1 MAGRNLYQMFLETVA
16 RYGDRN
22 AVGFRANKNEA
33 HRYWSYRE
41 YAQRVRDFRRGL
53 DALGLRKGDRVAL
66 ISHENRVEWAIM
78 DLAAQALGLITV
90 PIYGT
95 LPAPQVAYYL
105 QDSGARAILVS
116 DAKQRAKIA
125 TIRTEAP
132 ALEFVIAMDGE
143 AAALNGECVL
153 TFADVYRRG
162 ETAGRDEATL
172 DAIIP
177 TVLPDDIATF
187 IYTSG
192 TTGEPK
198 GAMVTHNNLLQTP
211 DAVVDEPIATLGP
224 DDVFLSFLPLSHIT
238 ERVGGYYLPLRAG
251 CCIVYSLGLMNF
263 SDELTTT
270 VRPTLLLSV
279 PRLWE
284 NAREKALD
292 RIAKEPEKRRR
303 IIEWGLKVGKAV
315 AHRRSASQS
324 IGPLLALQQMVAE
337 RLVHSRLRE
346 KVTGGRLRFC
356 VSGGAPLDRETAE
369 FFLGI
374 GVQILEGY
382 GLTETNIIAI
392 NRPGRQRI
400 GTVGNLL
407 ANAEI
412 KLADDGEIL
421 MRGQGRMKGYYNKP
435 EATAEAI
442 DEAGWF
448 HTGDIGELSQDGY
461 LKITD
466 RKKDLLV
473 LSNGKKVAPQPIEAL
488 LKQSPYI
495 GEAVLFADRQ
505 STVMALLVPAFD
517 KLLPWAKA
525 NGLATDNVAA
535 LLESAEVQKLY
546 RADVDKLTVG
556 LADFEKVRRYKL
568 VSQPFGIESGELTP
582 TLKVKRKFVAQKYAD
597 LLAAMARG

>member
-16 RYGDRN
+16 RHGARN
-22 AVGFRANKNEA
+22 AVGFRANKNAEVT
-33 HRYWSYRE
+33 YWTYNE
-41 YAQRVRDFRRGL
+41 FADRVRQFRRGL

-78 DLAAQALGLITV
+78 DLAAQALGIITV

-105 QDSGARAILVS
+105 RDSGARAILVS
-116 DAKQRAKIA
+116 DAKQRAKVA
-125 TIRTEAP
+125 SLRADAP
-132 ALEFVIAMDGE
+132 ALEFVISMDGD
-143 AAALNGECVL
+143 AAALSVECVL
-153 TFADVYRRG
+153 PFDEIYRRG
-162 ETAGRDEATL
+162 EMAGRDAAIL
-172 DAIIP
+172 DAIAS
-177 TVLPDDIATF
+177 TVLPDDIATL

-198 GAMVTHNNLLQTP
+198 GAMVTHANLLQTP
-211 DAVVDEPIATLGP
+211 DAVVEEPVAELGP
-224 DDVFLSFLPLSHIT
+224 GDVFLSFLPLSHIT

-251 CCIVYSLGLMNF
+251 CCIVYSLGLMAF
-263 SDELTTT
+263 SEELTAT
-270 VRPTLLLSV
+270 VRPTILLSV

-292 RIAKEPEKRRR
+292 RIAKEPERRR
-303 IIEWGLKVGKAV
+303 KIIEWGLKVGKAV
-315 AHRRSASQS
+315 AHRRSEGQS
-324 IGPLLALQQMVAE
+324 VGPWLALQYRLAD
-337 RLVHSRLRE
+337 RLVFTKLRE
-346 KVTGGRLRFC
+346 RVTGGRLRFC

-374 GVQILEGY
+374 GIQILEGY
-382 GLTETNIIAI
+382 GLTETNIIAL

-400 GTVGNLL
+400 GTVGQLMRD
-407 ANAEI
+407 ADVRIAE
-412 KLADDGEIL
+412 DGEIL
-421 MRGQGRMKGYYNKP
+421 MRGLGRMVGYYNKP

-442 DEAGWF
+442 DAEGWF
-448 HTGDIGELSQDGY
+448 HTGDIGELSRDGY

-488 LKQSPYI
+488 LKQSHYI
-495 GEAVLFADRQ
+495 GEAVLYADKQ

-517 KLLPWAKA
+517 KLLAWAKA
-525 NGLATDNVAA
+525 KNLPYDNVAA
-535 LLESAEVQKLY
+535 LLENADVQKLY
-546 RADVDKLTVG
+546 KTEVDRLTAS
-556 LADFEKVRRYKL
+556 LADFEKVRRFKL
-568 VSQPFGIESGELTP
+568 VPQPFGIESGELTP
-582 TLKVKRKFVAQKYAD
+582 TLKVKRKVVAQKYAD